1 VYCFFL
7 QLFRSFPAFAEA
19 ALADEFVLVSTG
31 NGRQGLAAKQPAA
44 AEPEPSSLS
53 LETGELPQDST
64 AEAAAAAPA
73 AAAAEASNVVLSPP
87 GQACELNAPAALPPP
102 VANNVLPRK
111 RSGRIPI
118 PVPVALP
125 DDADMA
131 WLESAVAD
139 VLHPQ
144 GEEERQQQQQQEG
157 GGLSRDRSSVW
168 ERLGGAFG
176 NAQTEAGSPKAA
188 ATARSPS
195 PALAGR
201 LRPELQVP
209 LQRNRSKEL
218 PSPALASRLQ
228 PVPMPYDSRP
238 SPKQQQ
244 QLPSVPQL
252 PPATIDLLDLAIVDA
267 FVEHAGRRKQ
277 QRVCAEMGWQPA
289 EHPAVR
295 EELQQQDAEMPLEV
309 CSAGSVANPHSCP
322 VRLALVQLSFV
333 PGLLDAAPR

>member
-1 VYCFFL
+1 
-7 QLFRSFPAFAEA
+7 
-19 ALADEFVLVSTG
+19 
-31 NGRQGLAAKQPAA
+31 
-44 AEPEPSSLS
+44 LS

-64 AEAAAAAPA
+64 AAAAAAPPA
-73 AAAAEASNVVLSPP
+73 AAAAEASNIVLSPP
-87 GQACELNAPAALPPP
+87 GQACELNAPAALPPL
-102 VANNVLPRK
+102 VANSVLPLK
-111 RSGRIPI
+111 RSGRMPI

-125 DDADMA
+125 DDAGMA

-144 GEEERQQQQQQEG
+144 GEEERQQQQEG
-157 GGLSRDRSSVW
+157 GALSRDRSSVW
-168 ERLGGAFG
+168 ERLGGAFSS
-176 NAQTEAGSPKAA
+176 AQNEAGSPKAA
-188 ATARSPS
+188 AAARSPS

-201 LRPELQVP
+201 LRPELQLP
-209 LQRNRSKEL
+209 LQRNRSTEL

-244 QLPSVPQL
+244 QQLTSVPQL

-277 QRVCAEMGWQPA
+277 QRVCAEMGWLPE

-295 EELQQQDAEMPLEV
+295 EELQQRDAEMPLEV
-309 CSAGSVANPHSCP
+309 CSASSVAKPPSYP

-333 PGLLDAAPR
+333 PGLLDAAAC